1 MAISWQ
7 TRLTPKSLRL
17 RLALLAALLLCLIQ
31 ILLSAIFY
39 SVISSWLYQQVDQT
53 LQTTAAQVST
63 TLASTDTNNSDDLN
77 FQFSG
82 ENKAADA
89 FLREQTFFIRVIDQQ
104 SGHIVD
110 ESATYNL
117 PVTTSARKGSSQFE
131 TLSLSDKDS
140 ELIRV
145 YTQPLNQPS
154 HLALQVGQ
162 SLQSVEQTRYRILG
176 WLGLMLGATAL
187 LALGSGWFLARRALI
202 PIEAITR
209 LANQIGETDL
219 SQRIELRLP
228 NDEVG
233 RLAQTFNRMLDRIQE
248 LFQHQRRFTADAAHE
263 LRTPLSIIQVGL
275 DVNLSH
281 PRTAEQYRETLLN
294 IQEEV
299 ERLTQL
305 TSNLLML
312 ARADSRSLPMNYR
325 HLDLSQLLRT
335 VVDYITAAAQQKGI
349 GIELDIPPGVAVT
362 ADEDR
367 LIQVAINLLDNAV
380 KYTPE
385 QGHIHVTL
393 RRHPTTAQFT
403 IADTGSGIAADDLP
417 HIFEPFYRA
426 DRSRT
431 RTAGGLGLG
440 LAIAHEIVQ
449 LHGGHISAVSQP
461 GHGAQFT
468 VTLPTS

>member
-1 MAISWQ
+1 MRI
-7 TRLTPKSLRL
+7 
-17 RLALLAALLLCLIQ
+17 RLALFAALLLCLIQ
-31 ILLSAIFY
+31 LLLSAIFY
-39 SVISSWLYQQVDQT
+39 GVISDWLYQQVDQS

-63 TLASTDTNNSDDLN
+63 TLNSTDTNSSDDLN

-82 ENKAADA
+82 ENKAADV
-89 FLREQTFFIRVIDQQ
+89 FLREQSFFIRVIDRQ
-104 SGHIVD
+104 SGNIVD
-110 ESATYNL
+110 ESATYNV
-117 PVTTSARKGSSQFE
+117 PVTTSARNAAPQFE
-131 TLSLSDKDS
+131 TLTLQDNSAQ
-140 ELIRV
+140 LIRI
-145 YTQPLNQPS
+145 YTLPLEQPS

-162 SLQSVEQTRYRILG
+162 SLQSVEQTRLRSLG
-176 WLGLMLGATAL
+176 WLGLMLGATAV
-187 LALGSGWFLARRALI
+187 LALGSGWLLAHRALI

-209 LANQIGETDL
+209 LANQIGESDL
-219 SQRIELRLP
+219 GQRIDLQLP

-233 RLAQTFNRMLDRIQE
+233 RLAQTFNRMLDRIQDA
-248 LFQHQRRFTADAAHE
+248 FQRQKRFTTDAAHE
-263 LRTPLSIIQVGL
+263 LRTPLSIIQIGL

-281 PRTAEQYRETLLN
+281 PRTAEQYRETLIN

-305 TSNLLML
+305 TSNLLIL
-312 ARADSRSLPMNYR
+312 ARADLRSLPMNYQR
-325 HLDLSQLLRT
+325 LDLSELLRT

-349 GIELDIPPGVAVT
+349 AIELDIPAGVEIN

-380 KYTPE
+380 KFTPE
-385 QGHIHVTL
+385 KGHISITL
-393 RRHPTTAQFT
+393 RRQPSAAQFT
-403 IADTGSGIAADDLP
+403 IADSGSGISAADLP

-431 RTAGGLGLG
+431 RSAGGLGLG

-449 LHGGHISAVSQP
+449 LHGGSIAVVSEP
-461 GHGAQFT
+461 GQGTQLT